1 MYIFLLVLD
10 FLVWMLA
17 SSSHSLLM
25 VMPTPSCS
33 YNLQLL
39 IPSYKINIRRKN
51 EGMGIELCFPR
62 GLGNKIAMGRNLM
75 GKVPMMH

>member
-1 MYIFLLVLD
+1 MYIFLIVLD
-10 FLVWMLA
+10 FLMWMLA

-33 YNLQLL
+33 YN
-39 IPSYKINIRRKN
+39 INIRRKN
-51 EGMGIELCFPR
+51 EGMGIELCVPR

-75 GKVPMMH
+75 GK

>member
-1 MYIFLLVLD
+1 
-10 FLVWMLA
+10 
-17 SSSHSLLM
+17 M

-33 YNLQLL
+33 YNLQLSIL
-39 IPSYKINIRRKN
+39 SYKINIRRKN
-51 EGMGIELCFPR
+51 EGMVIELCVPR